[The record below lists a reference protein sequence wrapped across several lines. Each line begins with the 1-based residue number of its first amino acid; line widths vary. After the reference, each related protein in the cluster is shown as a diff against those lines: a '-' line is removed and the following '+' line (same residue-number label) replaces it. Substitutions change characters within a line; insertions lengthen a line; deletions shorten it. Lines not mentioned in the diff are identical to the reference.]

1 MAATCMIECCM
12 HDVPLVPTII
22 NFIFQILLPSIYL
35 QFSKFHPNVLVFTSS
50 ILKMMPLLKAFVQQS
65 SAIH

>member
-12 HDVPLVPTII
+12 HDVHTTI
-22 NFIFQILLPSIYL
+22 NFIFQILLPSIHL
-35 QFSKFHPNVLVFTSS
+35 QFSKFHPNAAVFTSS

-65 SAIH
+65 FAIH